1 MRAVRILLTAVLVT
15 MIVLVPVGRQLPLDP
30 DQPLAID
37 GSATAGRA
45 RTIFQ
50 FDPLLGAFDE
60 PRQTDDPR
68 YRETI
73 RRCHHESNR
82 VPRFSKGQVIASAKA
97 RSS

>member
-1 MRAVRILLTAVLVT
+1 MKAARILLAVALAV

-37 GSATAGRA
+37 GSAAAGRA

-60 PRQTDDPR
+60 PRQTDDRR

-73 RRCHHESNR
+73 R
-82 VPRFSKGQVIASAKA
+82 PPPP
-97 RSS
+97 

>member
-1 MRAVRILLTAVLVT
+1 VRAVRILLAVVLAM

-37 GSATAGRA
+37 GSAAAGRA

-60 PRQTDDPR
+60 PRQTDVPR

-73 RRCHHESNR
+73 R
-82 VPRFSKGQVIASAKA
+82 PTPP
-97 RSS
+97 

>member
-1 MRAVRILLTAVLVT
+1 MRAVRILLAVVLAM

-37 GSATAGRA
+37 GSAAAGRA

-60 PRQTDDPR
+60 PRRTDDPR
-68 YRETI
+68 YRQTI
-73 RRCHHESNR
+73 R
-82 VPRFSKGQVIASAKA
+82 PTAP
-97 RSS
+97 